1 MIRKHFYLLI
11 SLLISTFIFSQKKDG
26 SKYALSQRISNDCEL
41 VFLKYNK
48 DYNLYSK
55 PRILYKNKLKKV
67 LGFDDINY
75 SGAKINISKNKKY
88 FVLDNI
94 IKGYV
99 YIQNDSVLH
108 ENYNCVIIDIKNS
121 KIVYR
126 MQTDCGGAWNAK
138 NQWIYDNKVLF

>member
-1 MIRKHFYLLI
+1 MNAKYITIILFIFSCI
-11 SLLISTFIFSQKKDG
+11 SVFSQKKDVV
-26 SKYALSQRISNDCEL
+26 KYAHSQRINNDYEL

-55 PRILYKNKLKKV
+55 PRILYKGKLKMV
-67 LGFDDINY
+67 LGFDENNY
-75 SGAKINISKNKKY
+75 SGAKINISKSKKY

-99 YIQNDSVLH
+99 YTQNDSVLH

-126 MQTDCGGAWNAK
+126 MQTDCAGEWNAK
-138 NQWIYDNKVLF
+138 SQWVYDNKVLF

>member
-1 MIRKHFYLLI
+1 L
-11 SLLISTFIFSQKKDG
+11 QKKDVV
-26 SKYALSQRISNDCEL
+26 KYAHSQRISSDYEL

-55 PRILYKNKLKKV
+55 PRILYKNKLKIV
-67 LGFDDINY
+67 SGFDDNNY
-75 SGAKINISKNKKY
+75 SEAQINISNNKKY

-99 YIQNDSVLH
+99 YMQNDSILH
-108 ENYNCVIIDIKNS
+108 ENYTCVIIDIKNS

-126 MQTDCGGAWNAK
+126 MQTDCAGVWNTK
-138 NQWIYDNKVLF
+138 SQWVYGNKILF